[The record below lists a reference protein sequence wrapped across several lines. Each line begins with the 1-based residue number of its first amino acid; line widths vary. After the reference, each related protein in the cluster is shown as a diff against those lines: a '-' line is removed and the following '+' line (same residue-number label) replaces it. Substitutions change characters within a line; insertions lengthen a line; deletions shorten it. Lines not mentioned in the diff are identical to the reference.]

1 MPQSA
6 RLSTG
11 GGGGNRYLGNAQMP
25 SALISVGLPL
35 PCDIMVILSILLP
48 CGKEKMM
55 MICNLICEIKSSF
68 RSLPG
73 RGCLVVCETEK
84 PKYSPYLNIVIW
96 IKISL
101 TVFILIITQNIA

>member
-1 MPQSA
+1 MFYIFYKFSLYKTRMQI
-6 RLSTG
+6 LD
-11 GGGGNRYLGNAQMP
+11 
-25 SALISVGLPL
+25 ISICSGL

-96 IKISL
+96 IKIL
-101 TVFILIITQNIA
+101 VVMCHP